1 MRVTRKRK
9 AARTESNEPND
20 KKQKS
25 DFEDAQVRELQEEN
39 EKIRAAADRNSV
51 KMSKITRQNQ
61 DYLQQLKQ
69 IKEELDKE
77 RLETSRWQQ
86 KFEKLDQDFQNYRQN
101 KEKNATTITVKTK
114 SPKDRKRKTNDQ
126 SGVQF

>member
-9 AARTESNEPND
+9 AAQTESQEINY
-20 KKQKS
+20 KKKKS
-25 DFEDAQVRELQEEN
+25 DFNDGQLRELQEEN

-51 KMSKITRQNQ
+51 KMGQIMRKNH

-69 IKEELDKE
+69 IKEELEKE
-77 RLETSRWQQ
+77 RQETSRWQQ
-86 KFEKLDQDFQNYRQN
+86 KFEKLDKDFQNYRQN

-114 SPKDRKRKTNDQ
+114 SPKDRKIKTNDQ
-126 SGVQF
+126 PGVQF